1 MKIPSINYNETIVIY
16 HSACLTWEGLEN
28 MNIEFLRSIP
38 FFQNVS
44 DNIISA
50 LSLKV
55 KTATYI
61 KGEIIFSESDESK
74 AIYFVKSGTVKIKKV
89 NHNGK
94 ELVVC
99 IKRPGN
105 LFAEV
110 SVFSP
115 AGSTYPGTAQ
125 TLADT
130 EVLYLLASDI
140 EELMGTDPA
149 FSIEMIRFMAGQLHS
164 FSNILADVALL
175 DVYTKTVKTIERLAN
190 DFGKR
195 IKCGVKIE
203 LPLTIQELANIV
215 GSTRESVNRV
225 IVKLKD
231 QGSITFDDKT
241 IVITNR
247 CDFCKRFAEMS

>member
-1 MKIPSINYNETIVIY
+1 MKSIMLLVPG
-16 HSACLTWEGLEN
+16 GLGN

-44 DNIISA
+44 DNIIST

-55 KTATYI
+55 KTATYK
-61 KGEIIFSESDESK
+61 KGEVIFSECDESK

-89 NHNGK
+89 NHQGK

-110 SVFSP
+110 SVFSKP
-115 AGSTYPGTAQ
+115 GSTYPGTAQ

-130 EVLYLLASDI
+130 EVLYLLASDV
-140 EELMGTDPA
+140 EELMGTNPS
-149 FSIEMIRFMAGQLHS
+149 FSVEMIRFMAGQLHS

-195 IKCGVKIE
+195 TKCGIKIE
-203 LPLTIQELANIV
+203 LPLSIQELANII
-215 GSTRESVNRV
+215 GSTRESVSRV
-225 IVKLKD
+225 ITKLKE
-231 QGSITFDDKT
+231 QGSITFDDKK

-247 CDFCKRFAEMS
+247 CDFCKRFAETASSVNY